1 MFEIKVFD
9 DAPEL
14 FEQVAEKMMA
24 LSFRDKPCHIA
35 LSGGSTPM
43 ALYRFILNSPVKDG
57 IQWSNVHFWWGDER
71 MVPSESAESNYGE
84 AKRQFLDKLPIP
96 AENIHP
102 IDGSAEKID
111 TELARLEHALKHHV
125 ELYQGRPSF
134 DWIILGVGED
144 GHTASLFPG
153 AVDYDA
159 EENWVEAKH
168 PETGQARISLSAET
182 LCNAQNISFLV
193 TGSSKAEILA
203 RLFEDDEE
211 AEHYPAANVFAFEGE
226 TEWLLDEAAASKL
239 VQD

>member
-9 DAPEL
+9 ASPEL
-14 FEQVAEKMMA
+14 FEQVAEKLMA
-24 LSFRDKPCHIA
+24 FSFREKPCHVA

-43 ALYRFILNSPVKDG
+43 ALYRFILESPVKDG

-71 MVPSESAESNYGE
+71 MVPAESEQSNYGE
-84 AKRQFLDKLPIP
+84 AKRHFLDKLPIP
-96 AENIHP
+96 PENVHP
-102 IDGSAEKID
+102 IHGGEDVTAE
-111 TELARLEHALKHHV
+111 LLRLEKALKHHV
-125 ELYQGRPSF
+125 ELYRGRPSF
-134 DWIILGVGED
+134 DWVLLGVGED

-159 EENWVEAKH
+159 EENWVRAEH
-168 PETGQARISLSAET
+168 PQTGQARISLSAET

-193 TGSSKAEILA
+193 TGSGKAEIVSQ
-203 RLFEDDEE
+203 LFADDDE

>member
-9 DAPEL
+9 DAPEM

-43 ALYRFILNSPVKDG
+43 ALYRFILSSPVKDG

-71 MVPSESAESNYGE
+71 MVPAESAESNFGQ
-84 AKRQFLDKLPIP
+84 AKRVFIDQLPIP
-96 AENIHP
+96 EENIHP
-102 IDGSAEKID
+102 IDGAREID
-111 TELARLEHALKHHV
+111 EELERLEKALKSEV
-125 ELYQGRPSF
+125 EAYKGRPSF
-134 DWIILGVGED
+134 DWILLGVGED

-153 AVDYDA
+153 QVDYEA
-159 EENWVEAKH
+159 ESNWVKATH

-226 TEWLLDEAAASKL
+226 TEWLLDAAAASLL

>member
-9 DAPEL
+9 ASPEL
-14 FEQVAEKMMA
+14 FEQVAEKLMA
-24 LSFRDKPCHIA
+24 FSFRDKPCHIA

-57 IQWSNVHFWWGDER
+57 IQWANVHFWWGDER
-71 MVPSESAESNYGE
+71 MVPSESDESNYGI

-102 IDGSAEKID
+102 IHGDAD
-111 TELARLEHALKHHV
+111 MPQELLRLEKDLKHCV

-134 DWIILGVGED
+134 DWVLLGVGED

-159 EENWVEAKH
+159 EENWVSAVH

-193 TGSSKAEILA
+193 TGIGKADIINE
-203 RLFEDDEE
+203 LFDDNDD

>member
-9 DAPEL
+9 TSPEL
-14 FEQVAEKMMA
+14 FEQVAEKLMA
-24 LSFRDKPCHIA
+24 FSFRDKPCHIA

-43 ALYRFILNSPVKDG
+43 ALYRFILESPVKDG
-57 IQWSNVHFWWGDER
+57 IQWGNLHFWWGDER
-71 MVPSESAESNYGE
+71 MVPAESAESNYGE
-84 AKRQFLDKLPIP
+84 AKRHFLDKLPVP
-96 AENIHP
+96 VENIHP
-102 IDGSAEKID
+102 IQGDADLKAE
-111 TELARLEHALKHHV
+111 LSRLEKALKHHV

-134 DWIILGVGED
+134 DWVLLGVGED

-159 EENWVEAKH
+159 EENWVKAEH
-168 PETGQARISLSAET
+168 PQTGQARISLSAET

-193 TGSSKAEILA
+193 TGAGKAEIVSQ
-203 RLFEDDEE
+203 LFADDDE
-211 AEHYPAANVFAFEGE
+211 AEHFPAANVFAFEGE